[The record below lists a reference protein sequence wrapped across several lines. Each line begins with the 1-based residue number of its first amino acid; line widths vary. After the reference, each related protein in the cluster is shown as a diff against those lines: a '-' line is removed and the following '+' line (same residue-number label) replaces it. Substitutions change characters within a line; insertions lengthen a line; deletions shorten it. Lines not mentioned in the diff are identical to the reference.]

1 MFPEKADGAANTATY
16 VAMLQDPYVDI
27 LGHADDPSVPCDFD
41 TIVREAGRQ
50 GKLLELNNNS
60 TTAHRPGSLPF
71 LKRYILCCKAYGQRV
86 CVASDAHFDTMVGN
100 VTPLM
105 TLLDELEFP
114 PQLIVNLRQETFE
127 AYLRERELRVASAG

>member
-1 MFPEKADGAANTATY
+1 
-16 VAMLQDPYVDI
+16 MLQDPYVDI

-114 PQLIVNLRQETFE
+114 PQLIVNLRQGD
-127 AYLRERELRVASAG
+127 LRGVPAGTGAPGRLRRMSRPGAPLEK

>member
-1 MFPEKADGAANTATY
+1 M
-16 VAMLQDPYVDI
+16 
-27 LGHADDPSVPCDFD
+27 
-41 TIVREAGRQ
+41 
-50 GKLLELNNNS
+50 
-60 TTAHRPGSLPF
+60 
-71 LKRYILCCKAYGQRV
+71 KRYILCCKAYGQRV

-127 AYLRERELRVASAG
+127 AYLREREERLGGI